1 MLLFS
6 PGVFRSVF
14 FLFFLGWVIL
24 GPKKDEFYIGIALP
38 RSPSHTLSLSLPFR
52 SLRARSRKLIFTFG
66 DCQKDGNR
74 KIIIKRTA
82 QEFSLVPL
90 FAASVYF
97 TDITLFC
104 TFSPFIFCV
113 FAGKRVYVDFFFR
126 FWGNK
131 KFLLR
136 FFLSFSFS
144 LRTPFSYRLVRF
156 SPLPR
161 GSHTLADSHTQTR
174 THTHKHIRT
183 GQTTKILSLSLIFV
197 SFRFWLWFLL
207 LQRRTGFCFYY
218 LYFSTCFC
226 TSHRSVSRIGWFV
239 SCSWQFKILIITA
252 IIFNFYLV
260 EFGAPLF
267 CTQPPSTV
275 SLLLPRTPLEPG
287 RKNRA
292 QNRFVK
298 IIRKFVSIN
307 IGFFPGDFN
316 GYRCA
321 LSIIFLTDHAN
332 THAARIA
339 VEKAITK
346 IVGERTR
353 DGKCSI
359 TGR

>member
-1 MLLFS
+1 M
-6 PGVFRSVF
+6 
-14 FLFFLGWVIL
+14 
-24 GPKKDEFYIGIALP
+24 
-38 RSPSHTLSLSLPFR
+38 
-52 SLRARSRKLIFTFG
+52 
-66 DCQKDGNR
+66 C
-74 KIIIKRTA
+74 
-82 QEFSLVPL
+82 
-90 FAASVYF
+90 
-97 TDITLFC
+97 
-104 TFSPFIFCV
+104 
-113 FAGKRVYVDFFFR
+113 AGKRVYVDFFR

-156 SPLPR
+156 SPFLR

-275 SLLLPRTPLEPG
+275 SLLLARTPLEPG

-298 IIRKFVSIN
+298 NIRKFVSIN